1 VKNKRIGVG
10 GGRRFLLPLLFYG
23 RIKICIFDI
32 GKKKKKKVV
41 VGKQGKLGSTP
52 R

>member
-10 GGRRFLLPLLFYG
+10 GGRRFLLPLQFCG
-23 RIKICIFDI
+23 RRKICVFDI

-41 VGKQGKLGSTP
+41 VGKQGKPGSTP